1 MITEYRATT
10 RPNRRGRYE
19 VRAVSINSRY
29 EVSRTVIAERST
41 FEGAME
47 LVQRLSE

>member
-10 RPNRRGRYE
+10 RPNQRGRYE
-19 VRAVSINSRY
+19 VRAVSMNNRE
-29 EVSRTVIAERST
+29 EVSRTIVAERST
-41 FEGAME
+41 YEGAME